1 MRNYSYITN
10 RTLQN
15 KSGEEKGKL
24 KIFVRTGSETAEGE
38 YVCPECGNNGDI
50 NQVFKRPFSV
60 KCSKCGF
67 LLKVPKLKGKKA
79 KK

>member
-1 MRNYSYITN
+1 MGNYSYITC

-24 KIFVRTGSETAEGE
+24 KVFVRTGSETAEGE
-38 YVCPECGNNGDI
+38 YECPECGDRGKVD
-50 NQVFKRPFSV
+50 QVFKRPLNV

-67 LLKVPKLKGKKA
+67 LMKAPKLKGKK
-79 KK
+79 